1 MVPASRLRKTPG
13 ARLKAMPYSFLA
25 RLSAALLLAALAL
38 AAPARAADI
47 DWSKAQTVTMAMSE
61 YKFTPDALTFKK
73 GVAYRLHLVNQGKK
87 LHELD
92 GPQFYAAIS
101 VGNPEILVNGGL
113 EVDVQPGQSQD
124 LLFVPLQAG
133 KFPVDCDDHVEFGMK
148 GVFTV
153 E

>member
-1 MVPASRLRKTPG
+1 MSTRL
-13 ARLKAMPYSFLA
+13 FV
-25 RLSAALLLAALAL
+25 ALLLAALAL
-38 AAPARAADI
+38 AAPARAADP
-47 DWSKAQTVTMAMSE
+47 DWSKAETVTMAMSE
-61 YKFTPDALTFKK
+61 YKYSPDALTFKK
-73 GVAYRLHLVNQGKK
+73 GVAYRLHLMNTGKK

-92 GPQFYAAIS
+92 GPQFFAAIS
-101 VGNPEILVNGGL
+101 VGNPQILVNGGL

-133 KFPVDCDDHVEFGMK
+133 KFPVDCDDHEDFGMK